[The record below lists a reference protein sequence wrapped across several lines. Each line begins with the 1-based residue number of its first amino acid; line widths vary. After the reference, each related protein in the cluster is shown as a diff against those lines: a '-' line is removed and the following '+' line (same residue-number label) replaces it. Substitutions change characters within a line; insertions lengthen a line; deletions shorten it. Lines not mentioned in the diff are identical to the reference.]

1 MTSGPRPL
9 SDRMLAENAHAF
21 SAMVGHRFV
30 QDILG
35 DRLPRAV
42 FDRYLVIEGA
52 FVDTAISIFAFALAR
67 ADRIET
73 RRRLVAVLDALA
85 NDQVGYFERV
95 LSDRGI
101 TPDPDDLAA
110 PSVMAFRD
118 GMHRIAETGGLPEIA
133 TTMFAAEWM
142 YWTWSSQAA
151 AVPVADPH
159 LRDWIALH
167 VTPGFEDQA
176 RWLRAEVDRAG
187 TRLDPAGQDRLIR
200 LFGDVLRLETAF
212 HHAAYAETPPT

>member
-1 MTSGPRPL
+1 MTSAPRPL
-9 SDRMLAENAHAF
+9 SDRMLADNADAF
-21 SAMVGHRFV
+21 AAMVGHRFV
-30 QDILG
+30 QDIMA

-67 ADRIET
+67 ADRIDT

-95 LSDRGI
+95 LTARGI
-101 TPDPDDLAA
+101 TPNPADLAA
-110 PSVMAFRD
+110 PGVTAFRD

-133 TTMFAAEWM
+133 TAMFAAEWM
-142 YWTWSSQAA
+142 YWTWSSRAA
-151 AVPVADPH
+151 AIPVADPH

-167 VTPGFEDQA
+167 VTPEFSDQA
-176 RWLRAEVDRAG
+176 HWLRAEVDRAG
-187 TRLDPAGQDRLIR
+187 TRLDPAGQARLIR
-200 LFGDVLRLETAF
+200 LFGDVQQLEIAF
-212 HHAAYAETPPT
+212 HHAAYAAAPPA